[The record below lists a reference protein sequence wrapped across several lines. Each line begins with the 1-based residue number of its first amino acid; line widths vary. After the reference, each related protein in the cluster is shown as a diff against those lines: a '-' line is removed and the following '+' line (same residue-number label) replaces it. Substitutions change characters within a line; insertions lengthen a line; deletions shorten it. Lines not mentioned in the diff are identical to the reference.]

1 MSTANLTLEK
11 PASPTYLDNEP
22 PYKGWVENGIC
33 YPDSDGEPV
42 AENKIHFYWITYI
55 NQSLETVFSDR
66 DDVFIAS
73 DLLWYP
79 VKGKP
84 RKKIA
89 PDALVVF
96 GQPKGYQAAY
106 LQWRNDDMPP
116 QVVFEVLSPGN
127 TDKEMIKKLKFYEE
141 HGAKEYYIYTPDYT
155 ELKDIKE
162 YQKKRFSK
170 PRLDVWQFIDG
181 HRKHDPDVT
190 KWKSPLLGMSFTVGA
205 EGLLIFDKEGK
216 VIGDY
221 STILA
226 EKETL
231 KERADVAEERADVA
245 EEQLQREKELNKQE
259 RKLKE
264 AAEHELQRLKERLRE
279 AGISGE

>member
-1 MSTANLTLEK
+1 MSTTSSILEK
-11 PASPTYLDNEP
+11 TPSPKCLDNE
-22 PYKGWVENGIC
+22 YSYEGWVEDGIC

-55 NQSLETVFSDR
+55 NQSLETAFADR

-79 VKGKP
+79 VKGNP
-84 RKKIA
+84 RKRIA

-96 GQPKGYQAAY
+96 GRSNSDKAAY
-106 LQWRNDDMPP
+106 LQWQNDDMPP

-127 TDKEMIKKLKFYEE
+127 TDKEMISKLKFYEE
-141 HGAKEYYIYTPDYT
+141 HGVKEYYLYTPDYT
-155 ELKDIKE
+155 ELTDIEE
-162 YQKKRFSK
+162 YKKSK
-170 PRLDVWQFIDG
+170 FNNNKPKLDVWQFIG
-181 HRKHDPDVT
+181 GQSVHKPNVSN
-190 KWKSPLLGMSFTVGA
+190 WKSPLLGMSFDVGE

-221 STILA
+221 YTTLA
-226 EKETL
+226 
-231 KERADVAEERADVA
+231 RADVAEERANVA
-245 EEQLQREKELNKQE
+245 EKQLQEERELNQQE
-259 RKLKE
+259 RELRE

-279 AGISGE
+279 KGISGE